1 MTTFGKAKHVHFV
14 GIGGIGMSGIAELLI
29 NLGYEVSGSDIKKSP
44 VIRRLSE
51 LGGEISINHGKENI
65 KGADVVVY
73 SSAVSDDNPE
83 IVEAKEK
90 YIPVIPRA
98 EMLAELMRLKYGV
111 AVAGTH
117 GKTTTTSMIASI
129 LSCGNLDPTVVIGGR
144 LDIWGGSNAKLG
156 MGDILI
162 AESDESDGS
171 FMVLSPTIS
180 VVTNIDYEHIEHYGD
195 MDTLRKT
202 FINFINKIPFY
213 GLAILCLD
221 DEEIQGII
229 PQLRKRYLTYGMNS
243 QADLRA
249 VDIERRQLEVGFD
262 LIFRNESLGPVVVG
276 MPGDHNVLN
285 ALGAISVGLE
295 LDIDLDHIKEGIRNL
310 GGLERRFQVKGEQ
323 NNILVLDD
331 YGHHPTE
338 VIATLQT
345 AKTCWPEKR
354 LIVVFQPHRYSRTE
368 ALFDRFVLSFNQA
381 DILIVAPIYSAG
393 EAPIEGVNA
402 EWLYQGI
409 KEHGHK
415 EVILCTNKNDILEV
429 LLELIRPGDA
439 VMTLGAGDI
448 FNVGEAL
455 LKRLGHG
462 SKAKKGTG
470 RNSSKRC

>member
-44 VIRRLSE
+44 VIQRLSK
-51 LGGEISINHGKENI
+51 LGGKIFDRHGKENI
-65 KGADVVVY
+65 NGADVVVY
-73 SSAVSDDNPE
+73 SSAVSEDNPE

-129 LSCGNLDPTVVIGGR
+129 LNCGNLDPTVVIGGR

-171 FMVLSPTIS
+171 FMLLSPTIS
-180 VVTNIDYEHIEHYGD
+180 VVTNIDDEHIEHYGD
-195 MDTLRKT
+195 MATLRQT
-202 FINFINKIPFY
+202 FVDFINKTPFY

-229 PQLRKRYLTYGMNS
+229 PLLKKRYVTYGMNS

-249 VDIERRQLEVGFD
+249 TGIERGQLEVSFD
-262 LIFRNESLGPVVVG
+262 LIFRNQSLGRIVVG
-276 MPGDHNVLN
+276 MPGNHNVLN
-285 ALGAISVGLE
+285 ALAAISVGLE
-295 LDIDLDHIKEGIRNL
+295 LDIGIEQIKEGIRNL
-310 GGLERRFQVKGEQ
+310 GGLERRFQVKGEKGD
-323 NNILVLDD
+323 ILVLDD

-338 VIATLQT
+338 VSATLQT
-345 AKTCWPEKR
+345 AKECWPEKR
-354 LIVVFQPHRYSRTE
+354 LIVVFQPHRYSRTK

-381 DILIVAPIYSAG
+381 DILIMAPIYSAG

-415 EVILCTNKNDILEV
+415 DVILCESPRDILEV
-429 LLELIRPGDA
+429 LLDLVRPGDT

-462 SKAKKGTG
+462 SKAKKRTG
-470 RNSSKRC
+470 RNP

>member
-29 NLGYEVSGSDIKKSP
+29 NLGYEVSGSDIKDSS
-44 VIRRLSE
+44 VIQRLSH
-51 LGGEISINHGKENI
+51 LGGKIYTRHAAENI
-65 KGADVVVY
+65 TGADVVVY
-73 SSAVSDDNPE
+73 SSAVSADNPE

-90 YIPVIPRA
+90 FIPVIPRA

-111 AVAGTH
+111 AVAGAH

-129 LSCGNLDPTVVIGGR
+129 LTCGDLDPTVVIGGR

-195 MDTLRKT
+195 METLRQT
-202 FINFINKIPFY
+202 FVSFINKVPFY

-229 PQLRKRYLTYGMNS
+229 PLLRKRYLTYGMNS

-249 VDIERRQLEVGFD
+249 VDIERGQTEVSFN
-262 LIFRNESLGPVVVG
+262 LIFRNQSMGRVVVG
-276 MPGDHNVLN
+276 MPGNHNVLN
-285 ALGAISVGLE
+285 ALAAISVGLE
-295 LDIDLDHIKEGIRNL
+295 LDISTQKIKEGVRNL
-310 GGLERRFQVKGEQ
+310 GGLERRFQIKGEKGH
-323 NNILVLDD
+323 ILVIDD

-345 AKTCWPEKR
+345 AKECWPDRR
-354 LIVVFQPHRYSRTE
+354 LIVVFQPHRYTRTK
-368 ALFDRFVLSFNQA
+368 ALYDRFVIGFNHA
-381 DILIVAPIYSAG
+381 DILILAPIYSAG
-393 EAPIEGVNA
+393 ETPIEGVSA
-402 EWLYQGI
+402 EWLYHGI

-415 EVILCTNKNDILEV
+415 DVILCKNRSEILET
-429 LLELIRPGDA
+429 LLGLIGAGDT

-448 FNVGEAL
+448 FQVGEEL
-455 LKRLGHG
+455 LKRLDNE
-462 SKAKKGTG
+462 SKAKKRTD
-470 RNSSKRC
+470 RNS